1 MLFVITATRN
11 THTPNGTVV
20 SQLPAFELY
29 ALSEAEAVRT
39 ARFLLDGDL
48 GGVLH
53 ISAVAV

>member
-11 THTPNGTVV
+11 THTLSGTVV

-29 ALSEAEAVRT
+29 AWDEADAVRT

-48 GGVLH
+48 GGILH